1 MTPEQAAIRAADHRA
16 NAAVYKTAARRALKR
31 GDLRT
36 AVALWRNAAHANYAA
51 RTLDKQVTP

>member
-36 AVALWRNAAHANYAA
+36 AIALWRNAAYANHAA
-51 RTLDKQVTP
+51 RELGKQATP